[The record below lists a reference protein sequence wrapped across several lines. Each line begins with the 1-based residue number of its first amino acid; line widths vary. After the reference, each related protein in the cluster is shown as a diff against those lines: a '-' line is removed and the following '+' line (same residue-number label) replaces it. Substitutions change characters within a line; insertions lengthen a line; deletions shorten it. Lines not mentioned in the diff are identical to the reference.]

1 MSIKTSNPDADERL
15 QTVLRDARPT
25 ASLPSNFQ
33 AQVWQR
39 IAKAEAASGRPA
51 GGRWLEQLVGW
62 LLRPRFA
69 VAVATF
75 ALLAGAVIGSLDG
88 VAQAKQAAQ
97 ARYVATVAMPFIP

>member
-1 MSIKTSNPDADERL
+1 MSIKTSNPAADERL
-15 QTVLRDARPT
+15 HAALRDARPG

-39 IAKAEAASGRPA
+39 IAKAEAVSVRPA
-51 GGRWLEQLVGW
+51 PGGWLEQLAGW

-69 VAVATF
+69 VAVATL

-97 ARYVATVAMPFIP
+97 ARYVATVAMPFTP